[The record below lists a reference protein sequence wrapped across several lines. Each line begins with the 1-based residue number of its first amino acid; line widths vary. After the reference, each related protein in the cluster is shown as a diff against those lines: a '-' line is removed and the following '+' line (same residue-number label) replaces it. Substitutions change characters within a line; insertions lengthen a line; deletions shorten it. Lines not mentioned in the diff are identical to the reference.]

1 VRAAPPNLA
10 AWWPADGH
18 ADDLLGGHPGTLHNG
33 ATATAPG
40 RVREAFAFDGVDDFF
55 EAGGI
60 PALMAE
66 VESLLDG
73 DALAVTG
80 RPIRESWQDR
90 NTSDSTMIRPLGK
103 PIIAEAGIAVL
114 RGNLCPQ
121 GAVVKPSAAS
131 PELLVHTG
139 PALVFDSI
147 EDFKA
152 RIDYPALDVTP
163 ETVLVLRGCGPRG
176 YPGMPEVGNMPL
188 PEKMLKAGVR
198 DMVRISDA
206 RMSGTAF
213 GTTVLHVAPES
224 TAGGPLALVQTGDS
238 ITLDVP
244 SRRLT
249 LHVSDDEL
257 ARRRTQWREPEP
269 IATRG
274 WSRLYIDHVMQAD
287 TGCDLDFLVGSSGSK
302 VTRESH

>member
-1 VRAAPPNLA
+1 M
-10 AWWPADGH
+10 
-18 ADDLLGGHPGTLHNG
+18 
-33 ATATAPG
+33 
-40 RVREAFAFDGVDDFF
+40 EDFF
-55 EAGGI
+55 EAGGL
-60 PALMAE
+60 PALMHE
-66 VESLLDG
+66 LESLLDG
-73 DALAVTG
+73 DALTVSGT
-80 RPIRESWQDR
+80 PIRGSWQGC
-90 NTSDSTMIRPLGK
+90 TSSDPSMIRSLDDPLI
-103 PIIAEAGIAVL
+103 PEAGIAVL

-131 PELLVHTG
+131 PQLLVHTG

-152 RIDYPALDVTP
+152 RIDDPDLDVTADS
-163 ETVLVLRGCGPRG
+163 VMVLRGCGPRG

-188 PEKMLKAGVR
+188 PARLLPDGVR

-224 TAGGPLALVQTGDS
+224 VAGGPLADVRTGDL

-244 SRRLT
+244 NRQLT
-249 LHVSDDEL
+249 LHVDEDEL
-257 ARRRTQWREPEP
+257 ARRRSTRQPPPP

-274 WSRLYIDHVMQAD
+274 WTRLYVDHVLQAD
-287 TGCDLDFLVGSSGSK
+287 RGCDLDFLVGASGSE